1 MDYITTVALALS
13 GLIGII
19 LLAVAL
25 AGMGSGFH
33 GRTTYAAGWV
43 TLDKQYQ
50 RKHGHSPSRSTYP
63 VRDVENQPIITNR

>member
-1 MDYITTVALALS
+1 MDYILTIAIALT

-43 TLDKQYQ
+43 TLDEQYQ
-50 RKHGHSPSRSTYP
+50 RKYGKSPARSR
-63 VRDVENQPIITNR
+63 

>member
-1 MDYITTVALALS
+1 MNPQMLAIGVMS
-13 GLIGII
+13 LIGIVV
-19 LLAVAL
+19 LAVML

-43 TLDKQYQ
+43 TLDKQYE

>member
-1 MDYITTVALALS
+1 MDYIATIAIALT

-33 GRTTYAAGWV
+33 GRATYAPGWV
-43 TLDKQYQ
+43 TLDKQYE
-50 RKHGHSPSRSTYP
+50 RKHGHSPARSR
-63 VRDVENQPIITNR
+63 

>member
-1 MDYITTVALALS
+1 MCQICQHGRATKTQSYSSLDKREDTTMDYITTVALALS

-33 GRTTYAAGWV
+33 GRTTYAA
-43 TLDKQYQ
+43 
-50 RKHGHSPSRSTYP
+50 
-63 VRDVENQPIITNR
+63 